1 MDFGWDWSLAVAP
14 QGIFGEIKLLKNIRF
29 VQMNPLVVQDVR
41 VNEDGTGYAT
51 LDIYA

>member
-14 QGIFGEIKLLKNIRF
+14 QGIYGDVKVLKNVKF
-29 VQMNPLVVQDVR
+29 VQMHPIVVQEVK
-41 VNEDGTGYAT
+41 VNADGTGHAT

>member
-14 QGIFGEIKLLKNIRF
+14 QGIYGDVKVLKNIRF
-29 VQMNPLVVQDVR
+29 VQMNPIVVQEVK
-41 VNEDGTGYAT
+41 VNADGTGYAT